1 MMKKSN
7 ILIAMI
13 EGGGN
18 VPAMF
23 GLASRLIKN
32 GHSLTILSEPC
43 LREAVNE
50 MDASFTPFT
59 SHFTRTNR
67 KEDVFNDWNASK
79 FNSPVLERVMFRPA
93 PYVIDRC
100 IEVIRANSI
109 HLLIVDVL
117 IFPAIIAAEYVGIP
131 KIVVCHM
138 PEFLPGPNRPP
149 GNLGLRPGKGLVY
162 RLRDKFLAKLM
173 RSKLDKFKPELNDKL
188 TALSLSPLV
197 HTIDLFDRAELRLI
211 QTLRSFDVPI
221 DPSPN
226 NVRYIGPEMNDPD
239 WVSKEELKFPWPGDT
254 KKKLVVIS
262 FSTTFQNQAS
272 AIQHSINALSK
283 LDVYGCVTLGPAM
296 EGINFTIPEN
306 VLVLKSVAHSLLF
319 SQADLVITHGGHG
332 TIIRALSH
340 GLPIIC
346 LPMGRDQDDNAL
358 KVVSKGCG
366 IKLPRKSGSTKIKK
380 AIARIFSNDSYKR
393 NARKMKDELGE
404 ETGIEEVI
412 EEINHLLIAEKRL
425 TIIK

>member
-1 MMKKSN
+1 MKKSN

-23 GLASRLIKN
+23 GLAHRLIKN

-43 LREAVNE
+43 LRQPINE
-50 MDASFTPFT
+50 MGASFTA
-59 SHFTRTNR
+59 FTRHFARTDR
-67 KEDVFNDWNASK
+67 REDIFNDWNASK
-79 FNSPVLERVMFRPA
+79 FNSPVLDRVMFGPA
-93 PYVIDRC
+93 AYVIDRC

-117 IFPAIIAAEYVGIP
+117 ISPAIVAAEHVGIP
-131 KIVVCHM
+131 KIIVCHM

-162 RLRDKFLAKLM
+162 RLRDKLLAKLM
-173 RSKLDKFKPELNDKL
+173 RSKLDEFKPVLNDKL
-188 TALSLSPLV
+188 TALSLSPLA

-221 DPSPN
+221 DPSPK
-226 NVRYIGPEMNDPD
+226 NVRYIGPEMDDPD
-239 WVSKEELKFPWPGDT
+239 WVSKEQLELQWSGDT

-272 AIQHSINALSK
+272 AIQNSINALSK

-296 EGINFTIPEN
+296 EDINFTIPKN
-306 VLVLKSVAHSLLF
+306 VLVLKSVKHSALF

-332 TIIRALSH
+332 TVIRALSN

-366 IKLPRKSGSTKIKK
+366 IKLPRRSGSTTIKK
-380 AIARIFSNDSYKR
+380 AIARIFSNDTFKI
-393 NARKMKDELGE
+393 NALKMKDELRE
-404 ETGIEEVI
+404 DKGIEEVI
-412 EEINHLLIAEKRL
+412 KEINNLLIGGNRL